1 MAGRSVAVPGDH
13 LIREAQ
19 TPAPSTPI
27 FRAVPPDAM
36 AYSLNHLPIP
46 ASLRQNITIATYD
59 SGHMMYLLDK
69 DAAKLREDIVGWL
82 K

>member
-1 MAGRSVAVPGDH
+1 MRD
-13 LIREAQ
+13 L
-19 TPAPSTPI
+19 
-27 FRAVPPDAM
+27 AVPPDAM

-46 ASLRQNITIATYD
+46 DSLRANLTIKTFD

-69 DAAKLREDIVGWL
+69 DAAKLRADITGWL

>member
-1 MAGRSVAVPGDH
+1 MVSAGNVFGKASSR
-13 LIREAQ
+13 
-19 TPAPSTPI
+19 PASRWPPSCNG
-27 FRAVPPDAM
+27 AGA
-36 AYSLNHLPIP
+36 AGCSLNHLPIP
-46 ASLRQNITIATYD
+46 ASLRKNITIATYD